1 MQKKPIRPVIITGA
15 NASGKTGI
23 ALELARRLFGEIVS
37 ADSKQVYKKLKAG
50 TAKPE
55 GKWEKN
61 CRSQDLYLVDGI
73 PYSLVDIVSPDSVY
87 DAGRFVK
94 DASRAFA
101 DIISRGHIPV
111 MAGGTGMYI
120 QAFFNGMDILP
131 EADAGL
137 RSELDSIV
145 SEGGKEALHEKLM
158 ELDPETAGKIPAG
171 NVQRVMR
178 AVEICLLCGKPASAV
193 WTKKFFNTLPEEKGL
208 FVFIKWEKEQLRR
221 RIEERTELNFPDWKK
236 ETEELL
242 DEGYPEDCRALK
254 ILGYPQVIAHIK
266 GTITEREAK
275 DEIVRLSMAY
285 AKRQNTWFSRYK
297 NIMRIELGK
306 EEDYDPAKLAG
317 LIISK
322 L

>member
-1 MQKKPIRPVIITGA
+1 MKTILIKNALLLATMDAENREIKNGDVYIEGNVIKKVGA
-15 NASGKTGI
+15 GI
-23 ALELARRLFGEIVS
+23 N
-37 ADSKQVYKKLKAG
+37 LKADETINAEG
-50 TAKPE
+50 CVVIPGMINTHHHFYQTLTRNLPKVQDAKLFDWLTYLYDIWKFIDVEAVYASTQTAMGE
-55 GKWEKN
+55 LLLTG
-61 CRSQDLYLVDGI
+61 CTTTSDHLYLFPHSGSEKFIDTQI
-73 PYSLVDIVSPDSVY
+73 
-87 DAGRFVK
+87 
-94 DASRAFA
+94 
-101 DIISRGHIPV
+101 
-111 MAGGTGMYI
+111 
-120 QAFFNGMDILP
+120 
-131 EADAGL
+131 EAA
-137 RSELDSIV
+137 
-145 SEGGKEALHEKLM
+145 KEM
-158 ELDPETAGKIPAG
+158 G
-171 NVQRVMR
+171 MR